1 MENICFKSIL
11 SKISFNEEYICY
23 YINPNNVFGILM
35 KCKINNADKM
45 DIYSVLLIIVYHSKN
60 SIKFEYKEIKR
71 HNNIIKFN
79 LKFMNQIQSKEI
91 FFNRNIKI
99 QDFIKDI
106 IKNFFTGND
115 IKISLAINRR
125 IVSESQY
132 LYEVANFSKDILVVD
147 YKNN

>member
-1 MENICFKSIL
+1 MKNIFVIIL
-11 SKISFNEEYICY
+11 IQTMSL
-23 YINPNNVFGILM
+23 VFLWNA
-35 KCKINNADKM
+35 KINNADKM

>member
-1 MENICFKSIL
+1 
-11 SKISFNEEYICY
+11 
-23 YINPNNVFGILM
+23 
-35 KCKINNADKM
+35 M